1 MAGPGG
7 LSIPTKEDIL
17 AAAERIGPYA
27 NRTPVMTSRA
37 LDSMTGC
44 RLFFKCENL
53 QRVGAFKFRG
63 ACNAVFSLSEADA
76 VKGVATHS
84 SGNHAAALSL
94 AASLRGITAHVVMPS
109 NSPRVKVAA
118 VEGYGGR
125 ITFCEPTLAA
135 RETTLAKVV
144 AETEAHVVHPY
155 DDVRVIAGQATACK
169 ELVEE
174 VPELDIV
181 IAPVGG
187 GGLLSGTLLSAKYWS
202 PKTKVYGVEPAGADD
217 AFRSLQAGKLIPQ
230 TDPRTI
236 ADGLRTSLSP
246 RTFKIISENAA
257 GIVTVDEDSIRE
269 AVRLFF
275 SRMKLVV
282 EPSGAVPLGA
292 LLGKK
297 LDVAGKRVGIII
309 SGGNVEPSVL
319 SGILG

>member
-1 MAGPGG
+1 MRDA
-7 LSIPTKEDIL
+7 LSIPSKEDIL
-17 AAAERIGPYA
+17 AAAERIRPHA
-27 NRTPVMTSRA
+27 NRTPVMTSRQ
-37 LDSMTGC
+37 LDSLVGC
-44 RLFFKCENL
+44 QLFFKCENL

-63 ACNAVFSLSEADA
+63 ACNAVLSLSDAEAS
-76 VKGVATHS
+76 KGVATHS

-94 AASLRGITAHVVMPS
+94 AARLRGIVAHVVMPS
-109 NSPRVKVAA
+109 NSPKIKVAA

-125 ITFCEPTLAA
+125 ITFCEPTLEA

-144 AETEAHVVHPY
+144 AETGAHVVHPY
-155 DDVRVIAGQATACK
+155 DDPRVIAGQATACK

-174 VPELDIV
+174 VPGLDVI

-187 GGLLSGTLLSAKYWS
+187 GGLLSGTLLSAKNWS
-202 PKTKVYGVEPAGADD
+202 PSTKVYGAEPAGADD
-217 AFRSLQAGKLIPQ
+217 AFRSFEAGRRIPQ
-230 TDPRTI
+230 TNPRTI

-246 RTFKIISENAA
+246 RTFKIISENAE
-257 GIVTVDEDSIRE
+257 GIVIVGEDSIRE

-292 LLGKK
+292 LLEKK
-297 LDVAGKRVGIII
+297 LDVAGKRVGMII

-319 SGILG
+319 SEILG